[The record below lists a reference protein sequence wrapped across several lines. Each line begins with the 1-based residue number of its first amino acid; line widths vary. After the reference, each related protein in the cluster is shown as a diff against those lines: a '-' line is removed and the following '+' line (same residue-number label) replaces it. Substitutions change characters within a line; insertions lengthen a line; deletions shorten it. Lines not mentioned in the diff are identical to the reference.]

1 MTTSAPAT
9 TPPRSGAG
17 GSGPRRVLAAGSRR
31 VLAGAAAAGLT
42 LSLACAGGEVR
53 LAGEEGTPHQTYTAR
68 LEEAGLH
75 RTALGRAW
83 IEAADRALADP
94 TDVELPHREVRWL
107 DPREA
112 SAVAFRIPLE
122 NGQRLVIDAQVSGA
136 NPAGITLFLDL
147 FHEGAG
153 AGSPERVA
161 SADSARW
168 RLEHVA
174 DRSGSYLLRVQPE
187 LLRGGRLTVTLA
199 AEASLAFPVPG
210 IDLAASRSGFG
221 DARAGGRDHEGVDLL
236 APRGTPVVAAAA
248 GRVTRADAERE
259 GGNVVWLREEA
270 HGRRLYYAH
279 LERHAVERGTRVA
292 VGDTLGYVGTT
303 GNART
308 TRPHLHFGVYVRRRP
323 VDPTPHLRQPPGQV
337 EPFTADPG
345 LLGSWARTSVGGA
358 ALHRLP
364 DPGTKPVARLAART
378 PVEVTGGSGGWYAAR
393 LPDGRSGYVRAG
405 EVERLTPLRTV
416 DLSGPS
422 PLRAGAGPAAALMDS
437 LAAGRTVSLL
447 GAFGDHVLAR
457 VPPGD
462 GPGHRGW
469 LPTASVDG

>member
-1 MTTSAPAT
+1 MTTPAP
-9 TPPRSGAG
+9 PDDGKPE
-17 GSGPRRVLAAGSRR
+17 PRRVLTATVAGG
-31 VLAGAAAAGLT
+31 LA

-53 LAGEEGTPHQTYTAR
+53 LAGEEGTPRQTYLAQ
-68 LEEAGLH
+68 LEDAGLH
-75 RTALGRAW
+75 RTALGREW

-112 SAVAFRIPLE
+112 SAVAFRVPLE
-122 NGQRLVIDAQVSGA
+122 NGQRLVVDARVSGA

-147 FHEGAG
+147 FYEGAG
-153 AGSPERVA
+153 AGSPEPVA

-174 DRSGSYLLRVQPE
+174 DRTGPHLLRVQPE

-199 AEASLAFPVPG
+199 ARASLAFPVPG
-210 IDLAASRSGFG
+210 SGLEAIRSGFG
-221 DARAGGRDHEGVDLL
+221 DVRAGGRDHEGIDLL
-236 APRGTPVVAAAA
+236 APRGTPVVAAAP
-248 GRVTRADAERE
+248 GRVTRAGAERE
-259 GGNVVWLREEA
+259 GGNVVWLREEE

-279 LERHAVERGTRVA
+279 LERHAVEEGARVA

-323 VDPTPHLRQPPGQV
+323 VDPTPHLRQPPT
-337 EPFTADPG
+337 EAAPFTADPG
-345 LLGSWARTSVGGA
+345 LLGRWARTSAGRA
-358 ALHRLP
+358 ALHRRP
-364 DPGTKPVARLAART
+364 DPGTDPVARLTART
-378 PVEVTGGSGGWYAAR
+378 PVEVVGGSGTWYAAR
-393 LPDGRSGYVRAG
+393 LPDGRHGYLRGA
-405 EVERLTPLRTV
+405 EVEPLAPLRTV
-416 DLSGPS
+416 DVSAAS
-422 PLRAGAGPAAALMDS
+422 PLRAAPGPAAALMDS
-437 LAAGRTVSLL
+437 LATGRSVSLL

-462 GPGHRGW
+462 GPGLQGW
-469 LPTASVDG
+469 LPRAAVGG